1 MRSELVFNAMAYVSN
16 FLLTKLA
23 SMATRKLHRPN
34 TRIQDTTN
42 DAFVRFSRTNPIAG
56 GDISHSW
63 QPFRCAERAEAQ
75 AFCAHPKHSLLRR
88 FLVSIS
94 EHGCIQCNSTYWIY
108 QERGR

>member
-56 GDISHSW
+56 VRHIP
-63 QPFRCAERAEAQ
+63 QLAAVP
-75 AFCAHPKHSLLRR
+75 LRR
-88 FLVSIS
+88 AS
-94 EHGCIQCNSTYWIY
+94 
-108 QERGR
+108 

>member
-42 DAFVRFSRTNPIAG
+42 DAFVRFRESL
-56 GDISHSW
+56 HK
-63 QPFRCAERAEAQ
+63 
-75 AFCAHPKHSLLRR
+75 FC
-88 FLVSIS
+88 I
-94 EHGCIQCNSTYWIY
+94 
-108 QERGR
+108 RGLID